1 MLNDVAEIIKALALL
16 AWPLVVF
23 WGLRKYHSELSGV
36 FKRVKKGKILGQ
48 EFETEERLNR
58 LEISVGQA
66 AEHVPLMPERLDE
79 PKGLPLT
86 SDDTRDLLADAARS
100 PKVGLIQVSADIERE
115 LRQFLLTTG
124 WHTRIRPASLPV
136 MLKVV
141 AKNFGLP
148 ETLVSSVQEFWHVRN
163 RIVHGHNAA
172 EHDIV
177 RAFDLG
183 LSLLRTLR
191 AIPREINTV
200 HHPGAEVYTDAGGA
214 RVREGVLALILK
226 TVSSNGKEALR
237 VYPTTRRDYQKGKQV
252 AWEWNSNKMFEES
265 WYRNPDTGKIEYAW
279 GGSMEF
285 IGRHLDEA

>member
-1 MLNDVAEIIKALALL
+1 M
-16 AWPLVVF
+16 
-23 WGLRKYHSELSGV
+23 
-36 FKRVKKGKILGQ
+36 RVRVTDAKGKILGQ
-48 EFETEERLNR
+48 EIELEEQLNR

-66 AEHVPLMPERLDE
+66 ADRVPLLPERRDE
-79 PKGLPLT
+79 PKGLQFT
-86 SDDTRDLLADAARS
+86 SDDTRDLLVDASRS

-136 MLKVV
+136 MLKAV

-148 ETLVSSVQEFWHVRN
+148 ETVVSSVEEFWQVRS
-163 RIVHGHNAA
+163 RIVHGHGAA
-172 EHDIV
+172 EHDVV

-191 AIPREINTV
+191 AIPREVNMV
-200 HHPGAEVYTDAGGA
+200 YHPGVEVYSDADGA

-226 TVSSNGKEALR
+226 TVSSSGKEALR

-252 AWEWNSNKMFEES
+252 AWEWNSSRVFEES
-265 WYRNPDTGKIEYAW
+265 WYRNPDTGKVEYAW
-279 GGSMEF
+279 TGSMEF